1 MESIDQQEH
10 PTLTPTVAQEVE
22 RTIAERKRV
31 DHSMAFKLER
41 YKYILQEIHTL
52 NENMHKYLNLFQAL
66 ATVIIGGGVGLFA
79 AWRGLNITAEIAQ
92 TGIRGLLGLLIIL
105 TLFAAISL
113 FAAFWS
119 WFDYRREEV
128 ELLNEMVGPGFR
140 NPPRLS
146 NFWRWQETYLVAFLF
161 IIVSGVYW
169 YVEYRVIPLI
179 V

>member
-1 MESIDQQEH
+1 MENTQQQDS
-10 PTLTPTVAQEVE
+10 TMLTTTIAQEVD
-22 RTIAERKRV
+22 RV
-31 DHSMAFKLER
+31 ITQYKHVEHSIEFKLER
-41 YKYILQEIHTL
+41 YKYILREIHTL

-66 ATVIIGGGVGLFA
+66 ATVVIGGGVGLFA
-79 AWRGLNITAEIAQ
+79 AWRGLNITAEIVQ

-105 TLFAAISL
+105 TLFAAVSL

-128 ELLNEMVGPGFR
+128 ALLNEMVGPGFR

-146 NFWRWQETYLVAFLF
+146 NFWRWQETYLVAFLI